1 MDAGHWGTVRE
12 VKQMRF
18 GEALVADDD
27 LLEGAARAATEAVA
41 ALDGA
46 RPHLACVFV
55 CGDDPDAVADAGRRA
70 SEITG
75 AAAVVGCSAGGVI
88 GGGRAIEG
96 AASVSVWTAVLP
108 GLELRTFHLDVL
120 RSSDSLAVLG
130 MPEPRPEDVV
140 AVLLAD
146 PYTFPADGFVEQAND
161 QLPGLPFVGGLASS
175 SRGGAGATRLF
186 RDGRSSSRGAV
197 GVVLSTSPEAESEG
211 KVAVST
217 IVSQGTRPIGPAM
230 TVTAAEGNVLLGLAG
245 APALEKVRQVVAALP
260 SHDQELAI
268 AGLQIGI
275 AMDEYAEEHG
285 SGDFLV
291 RGLLGADPDRGGVA
305 IGDIVEVGRTVR
317 LQVRDAQA
325 ADADLSALLRH
336 LGDAEAF
343 DPVEGALLFSCNGR
357 GTALFSSS
365 DHDVTTVRNVLGA
378 APVSGFFAAG
388 EVGPVGG
395 RNHLHSLSASIL
407 AFGSPPHPNR
417 DLET

>member
-1 MDAGHWGTVRE
+1 
-12 VKQMRF
+12 MRF

-27 LLEGAARAATEAVA
+27 LLAGATRAATEAVA

-46 RPHLACVFV
+46 RPNLACVFV
-55 CGDDPDAVADAGRRA
+55 CGDDPDEVAAAGRRA
-70 SEITG
+70 SELTG
-75 AAAVVGCSAGGVI
+75 AGAVVGCSAGGVI

-96 AASVSVWTAVLP
+96 TASVSVWTAVLP
-108 GLELRTFHLDVL
+108 GLRLRTFHLDVL

-197 GVVLSTSPEAESEG
+197 GVVLSTSPEATESER

-230 TVTAAEGNVLLGLAG
+230 TVTAAEGNMLLGLAG

-260 SHDQELAI
+260 SHDQELAV

-317 LQVRDAQA
+317 LQVRDAEA

-336 LGDAEAF
+336 LGDAEAL

-357 GTALFSSS
+357 GTALFPSS
-365 DHDVTTVRNVLGA
+365 DHDVTTVRNALGA
-378 APVSGFFAAG
+378 PPVSGFFAAG

-395 RNHLHSLSASIL
+395 RNHLHSFSASIL
-407 AFGSPPHPNR
+407 AFGQSPTSPPS
-417 DLET
+417 

>member
-1 MDAGHWGTVRE
+1 
-12 VKQMRF
+12 MRF
-18 GEALVADDD
+18 GEALVTDSD
-27 LLEGAARAATEAVA
+27 LLAAATRAASQAVA
-41 ALDGA
+41 GLAGA
-46 RPHLACVFV
+46 RPDLACVFV
-55 CGDDPDAVADAGRRA
+55 CGDDPDTVADAGRRA

-75 AAAVVGCSAGGVI
+75 AGAVVGCSAGGVI
-88 GGGRAIEG
+88 GDGRAVEG
-96 AASVSVWTAVLP
+96 ASSVSVWTAVLP
-108 GLELRTFHLDVL
+108 GLRLRTFHLDVL
-120 RSSDSLAVLG
+120 RSNDSLAVLG
-130 MPEPRPEDVV
+130 MPEPRSEDVV

-146 PYTFPADGFVEQAND
+146 PYTFPVDGFVEQAND

-175 SRGGAGATRLF
+175 PRGGAGATRLF

-197 GVVLSTSPEAESEG
+197 GVVLSAEASAADEASP
-211 KVAVST
+211 VAVST

-260 SHDQELAI
+260 VRDQELAA

-317 LQVRDAQA
+317 LQVRDAEA
-325 ADADLSALLRH
+325 ADADLSALLHHFR
-336 LGDAEAF
+336 DTEAF

-357 GTALFSSS
+357 GTALFPSP
-365 DHDVTTVRNVLGA
+365 DHDVAAVRTVLGA
-378 APVSGFFAAG
+378 PPVGGFFAAG

-395 RNHLHSLSASIL
+395 RNHLHSFSASIL
-407 AFGSPPHPNR
+407 AFGQPSSNPQPGS
-417 DLET
+417 